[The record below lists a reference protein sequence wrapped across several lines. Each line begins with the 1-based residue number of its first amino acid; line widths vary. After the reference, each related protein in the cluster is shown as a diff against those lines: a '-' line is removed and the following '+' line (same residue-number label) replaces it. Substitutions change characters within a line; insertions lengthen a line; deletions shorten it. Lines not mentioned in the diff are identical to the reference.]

1 VTIAEALRKYTS
13 ILKQHDIDEA
23 GNEARVLLCHAL
35 NLNAAQLFSQVDMV
49 LTTSEIDSFTS
60 LVERRLKREPTAYI
74 TGHKEFFGL
83 DLYVDERVLIPRPE
97 TEILVEEA
105 VKFARDWIR
114 RNRCMIRVADVGTG
128 SGAVAIALAACVPDA
143 DVYAM
148 DVSESALETARRNVD
163 RYRLSNRIK
172 LLENSLLQQTEGK
185 FDLVVA
191 NLPYI
196 AEPEIRSLPEEIRD
210 NEPHLALNGG
220 HGGTE
225 LIKELI
231 VQASSRISP
240 GGAVLLEIGAS
251 QDREIREF
259 AATVLRETEVTLKRD
274 LAGIDRVMKIVP
286 REGGRRQLITT
297 FVKYLVV
304 GLPNAVIYFGSL
316 YLLTSVLGLWYILSV
331 CIAVALQTVTSFLLN
346 RAWTWRRKKA
356 EFSSAI
362 TLYRGIKY
370 TAVSAAGFLL
380 GLLLIYLMTEYLHFW
395 YMLSTLVSS
404 SLLQGLTFLANN
416 YWTWGND
423 EGKELHGIAGWL
435 RQRRLATMMEKMG
448 VRVT

>member
-1 VTIAEALRKYTS
+1 MPAELFAEPQRPLSAEEEDRLDDLIS
-13 ILKQHDIDEA
+13 QRIQ
-23 GNEARVLLCHAL
+23 RV
-35 NLNAAQLFSQVDMV
+35 
-49 LTTSEIDSFTS
+49 
-60 LVERRLKREPTAYI
+60 PTAYL
-74 TGHKEFFGL
+74 TGRKEFYGMEFF
-83 DLYVDERVLIPRPE
+83 VDSRVLIPRPE

-105 VKFARDWIR
+105 VKFARDWVR

-128 SGAVAIALAACVPDA
+128 SGAVAVALAACVPDA

-148 DVSESALETARRNVD
+148 DVSEAALETARRNVD
-163 RYRLSNRIK
+163 RHHLSNRVK
-172 LLENSLLQQTEGK
+172 LLKNSLLQQTEGK

-196 AEPEIRSLPEEIRD
+196 AEPEIRSLPKEIRD
-210 NEPHLALNGG
+210 NEPRLALNGG

-231 VQASSRISP
+231 VQVSSRISP
-240 GGAVLLEIGAS
+240 GGAVLLEIGAG
-251 QDREIREF
+251 QEREIREF

-274 LAGIDRVMKIVP
+274 LAGIDRVMKIVT
-286 REGGRRQLITT
+286 REGGRWQLINK
-297 FVKYLVV
+297 FVKYLIV

-370 TAVSAAGFLL
+370 TAVSVGGFLL

-395 YMLSTLVSS
+395 YMLSTFVASS
-404 SLLQGLTFLANN
+404 ILQGLTFLANN

-423 EGKELHGIAGWL
+423 EGRELHGIAGWL
-435 RQRRLATMMEKMG
+435 RRWRLATMMEKMG